1 MQQAAELAVAAPTI
15 EAALDGRFLSG
26 LKEQRVAAAKYYEKL
41 GLPAPKTLEVLP
53 CGLELRHVLW
63 HLKPAA
69 GVRLCAALAE
79 VRPTQDCTRHAVCQR
94 VLHVVQGIDKKQ
106 LVEDVAKTLYSAKI
120 CSYAQGMNIIKAK
133 SAAKE
138 WDIDLGALARIW
150 KVSSCSV

>member
-1 MQQAAELAVAAPTI
+1 VAAPTI

-53 CGLELRHVLW
+53 CGVDLHRVQLW
-63 HLKPAA
+63 RFRPAA
-69 GVRLCAALAE
+69 GVRCPDLAG
-79 VRPTQDCTRHAVCQR
+79 VRPTQDSTRHAVCQR

-150 KVSSCSV
+150 KVSSCAG